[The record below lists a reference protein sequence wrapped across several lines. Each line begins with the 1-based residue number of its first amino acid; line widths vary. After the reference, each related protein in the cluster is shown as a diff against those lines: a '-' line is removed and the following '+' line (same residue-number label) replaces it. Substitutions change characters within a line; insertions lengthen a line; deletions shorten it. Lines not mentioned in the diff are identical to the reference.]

1 MSGSLFLFYKSGI
14 ICYNRHRIKMLLHRR
29 FCMNFG
35 KEGTRKKRK
44 AALARRGK
52 IGRKLLT
59 IFFELGF
66 AAIIGLAVCIASAGY
81 GAYQGILAASPG
93 IEEIDAS
100 PTGYLS
106 TILDSKGNTT
116 ATLVASGSNRVYV
129 TLDEIPVHLQ
139 NAFIAIED
147 ARFREH
153 NGIDIKG
160 IIRAGIR
167 GIAAGFRFREGAST
181 ITQQLLKN
189 NVFTTWTAEKSQADR
204 FKRKIQEQYLAL
216 QLEQAESKDWI
227 LENYLNT
234 VNLGQNTLGVQ
245 SASRRYFGKDVSEL
259 TLSEASVIAGITK
272 NPSGYNPITHPEAN
286 AKRRKKV
293 LDDMQDQGL
302 ITQQQY
308 DEAMDDNVYG
318 RIQKV
323 NAKQQD
329 KSSVHSYFDD
339 ALTEQVIEDLMN
351 VLGCSQTEAYKRLY
365 NSGLTIYSTQDPDI
379 QAICDA
385 EVNNMA
391 NYPSSPK
398 TSFSMTLTIQKPDG
412 EFKYYDEQT
421 MLAYYQSANKEY
433 TINFNSQEE
442 AMAAV
447 EKYKADILEEGD
459 VVPENGQ
466 NVTFTVQPQAALT
479 VIDQKTGEVKA
490 MVGGRGEKTAN
501 RTLNRATD
509 SVRQPGSTFKVLA
522 AFAPAIDTGQMTL
535 ASVEDNAP
543 YSYTNGTPLKNYND
557 KYTGFATIREAIQQS
572 INVVTVKT
580 LSDIGVDT
588 GYDYLTENFGFTTL
602 CDQDRTEALALGG
615 ITKGVTNLELTA
627 AYAAIANKGAYIKP
641 RLYTKII
648 DHDGNVLIDNT
659 PEKHRAL
666 KKTTAW
672 LLTNAMQDVLTV
684 GTGKLAAFEGMTL
697 AGKTGT
703 TTKNKD
709 ALFAGFSPYY
719 TLVVWGGY
727 DDNTPQDGS
736 MTSYPKLIWRAVMSR
751 IHEGL
756 KNKEFKMPSG
766 IITAEVCKK
775 SGMPVKSGIC
785 TRDPRGDMTITE
797 YFAEGTVPEEECV
810 HHASIRLCASSG
822 RLAGPYCPG
831 SVLASSVRIIGGSP
845 DSEDG
850 PYLYTGSLSNICN
863 VHTSHTQ
870 TQPQTPS
877 GNEPSGGDTVTDTEG
892 EQPDTQPGE
901 GGEQPDTP
909 GGEGGEQPGAPGGEG
924 GEQPGASGGESGEHP
939 SGEGGEPGQQPDTP
953 PAGNGEGVP
962 TEVIMDFE

>member
-1 MSGSLFLFYKSGI
+1 MHEFRKGRNTEKTQGSCIEKGQ
-14 ICYNRHRIKMLLHRR
+14 NRQKTDDTAVRAWDCRGFCGGCLHR
-29 FCMNFG
+29 
-35 KEGTRKKRK
+35 KR
-44 AALARRGK
+44 RVWG
-52 IGRKLLT
+52 
-59 IFFELGF
+59 
-66 AAIIGLAVCIASAGY
+66 VS
-81 GAYQGILAASPG
+81 
-93 IEEIDAS
+93 
-100 PTGYLS
+100 GYLS
-106 TILDSKGNTT
+106 TILDAKGNTT

-160 IIRAGIR
+160 IIRAGIK
-167 GIAAGFRFREGAST
+167 GIAAGFHFSEGAST

-216 QLEQAESKDWI
+216 QLEKVESKDWI

-259 TLSEASVIAGITK
+259 TLSESAVIAGITK
-272 NPSGYNPITHPEAN
+272 NPSGYNPIVHPKDN
-286 AKRRKKV
+286 NKRRKKV
-293 LDDMQDQGL
+293 LKDMKAQGL
-302 ITQQQY
+302 ISQEQY
-308 DEAMDDNVYG
+308 DEALGDNVYG

-323 NAKQQD
+323 NAKQLD

-339 ALTEQVIEDLMN
+339 ALTEQVIDDLMN

-379 QAICDA
+379 QAVCDE

-391 NYPSSPK
+391 NYPANPK
-398 TSFSMTLTIQKPDG
+398 TSFSMTLTIQKKDG

-421 MLAYYQSANKEY
+421 MLSYYQSSNKDY
-433 TINFNSQEE
+433 TINFASEEE
-442 AMAAV
+442 ALAAV
-447 EKYKADILEEGD
+447 EKYKTDIMEKGD
-459 VVPENGQ
+459 TVPENGQ
-466 NVTFTVQPQAALT
+466 TVTYTIQPQAALT

-490 MVGGRGEKTAN
+490 MAGGRGEKKAN

-535 ASVEDNAP
+535 ASVQDDAP
-543 YSYTNGTPLKNYND
+543 YAYSNGTPLKNYNN
-557 KYTGFATIREAIQQS
+557 KYGGFTTIREAITQS

-580 LSDIGVDT
+580 LSDIGIDT
-588 GYDYLTENFGFTTL
+588 GFDYLEDNFGFTTL
-602 CDQDRTEALALGG
+602 SDSDHTEALSLGG
-615 ITKGVTNLELTA
+615 LTHGVTNLELTA
-627 AYAAIANKGAYIKP
+627 AYAAIANQGTYIKP
-641 RLYTKII
+641 RMYKKII
-648 DHDGNVLIDNT
+648 DHDGNVLIDNE
-659 PEKHRAL
+659 PEKHRAV

-672 LLTNAMQDVLTV
+672 LLTSAMQDVLTQ
-684 GTGKLAAFEGMTL
+684 GTGKLAAFEGMPL

-719 TLVVWGGY
+719 TMVVWGGF
-727 DDNTPQDGS
+727 DDNTKQENGQ
-736 MTSYPKLIWRAVMSR
+736 TSYPKLIWKAVMSR

-756 KNKEFKMPSG
+756 AYKEFKMPSG

-775 SGMPVKSGIC
+775 SGMPVKEGIC
-785 TRDPRGDMTITE
+785 TNDPRGSMEVTE
-797 YFAEGTVPEEECV
+797 FFAKGTVPEDECV
-810 HHASIRLCASSG
+810 HHASVRICASSG

-831 SVLASSVRIIGGSP
+831 SVQSSSVRIIGGSP
-845 DSEDG
+845 DAGDA
-850 PYLYTGSLSNICN
+850 PYLYTGSLNNICT
-863 VHTSHTQ
+863 VHTSETAVQ
-870 TQPQTPS
+870 QP
-877 GNEPSGGDTVTDTEG
+877 
-892 EQPDTQPGE
+892 QPGE
-901 GGEQPDTP
+901 GGTVTDDTTTDDTQQPEDGTVQEGEKGEGTAPGTPDDVPAVPPDVPDIPDGQPD
-909 GGEGGEQPGAPGGEG
+909 EGGGGPDVPGTEG
-924 GEQPGASGGESGEHP
+924 SIP
-939 SGEGGEPGQQPDTP
+939 
-953 PAGNGEGVP
+953 N
-962 TEVIMDFE
+962 EVEMDFE

>member
-1 MSGSLFLFYKSGI
+1 MTAYMADIRLSAGY
-14 ICYNRHRIKMLLHRR
+14 RR

-35 KEGTRKKRK
+35 KEGTRKKRREAVSRK
-44 AALARRGK
+44 GK
-52 IGRKLLT
+52 IGRKIIT
-59 IFFELGF
+59 ILWELGF
-66 AAIIGLAVCIASAGY
+66 VAVIALAVCVASAGY
-81 GAYQGILAASPG
+81 GAYKGILAASPG

-129 TLDEIPVHLQ
+129 TLDEIPLNLQ

-160 IIRAGIR
+160 IVRAGIN
-167 GIAAGFRFREGAST
+167 GIAAGFHFSEGAST

-216 QLEQAESKDWI
+216 QLEKVESKDWI

-259 TLSEASVIAGITK
+259 TLSECAVIAGITK

-286 AKRRKKV
+286 RKRRKKV
-293 LDDMQDQGL
+293 LDDMKEQGL
-302 ITQQQY
+302 ITQLQY

-365 NSGLTIYSTQDPDI
+365 NTGLTIYSTQDPDI
-379 QAICDA
+379 QAICD
-385 EVNNMA
+385 EEINNMA
-391 NYPSSPK
+391 NYPQNPK

-412 EFKYYDEQT
+412 EFQYYDEQT
-421 MLAYYQSANKEY
+421 MLSYYQSANKEY
-433 TINFNSQEE
+433 TINFSSQEE
-442 AMAAV
+442 ALAAV
-447 EKYKADILEEGD
+447 EKYKADIMEEGD
-459 VVPENGQ
+459 TVPENGQ
-466 NVTFTVQPQAALT
+466 TVTYTVQPQAALT

-509 SVRQPGSTFKVLA
+509 SVRQPGSAFKVLA

-535 ASVEDNAP
+535 ASVEDDAP
-543 YSYTNGTPLKNYND
+543 YTYSNGTPLKNYD
-557 KYTGFATIREAIQQS
+557 DRYRGFTTIREAITHS

-588 GYDYLTENFGFTTL
+588 GYDYLENRFGFTTL
-602 CDQDRTEALALGG
+602 SDQDRTEALALGG

-627 AYAAIANKGAYIKP
+627 AYAAIANGGAYIKP

-648 DHDGNVLIDNT
+648 DHDGNVLIDNQ
-659 PEKHRAL
+659 PEKHRAV

-672 LLTNAMQDVLTV
+672 LLTSAMQDVLTV
-684 GTGKLAAFEGMTL
+684 GTGKQAAFEGMAL
-697 AGKTGT
+697 AGKSGT

-719 TLVVWGGY
+719 SLVVWGGF
-727 DDNTPQDGS
+727 DDNTKQENGA
-736 MTSYPKLIWRAVMSR
+736 TAYPKLIWRAVMSR

-756 KNKEFKMPSG
+756 EYKEFKMPSG
-766 IITAEVCKK
+766 IISAEVCKK
-775 SGMPVKSGIC
+775 SGMPVKSGVC
-785 TRDPRGDMTITE
+785 TNDPRGSMAVTE
-797 YFAEGTVPEEECV
+797 FFAEGTVPEDECV
-810 HHASIRLCASSG
+810 HHASVRVCASSG

-831 SVLASSVRIIGGSP
+831 GVLASSVRIIGGSP

-850 PYLYTGSLSNICN
+850 PYLYTGSLTNICN
-863 VHTSHTQ
+863 VHTNHPPV
-870 TQPQTPS
+870 QPDPPENNVPE
-877 GNEPSGGDTVTDTEG
+877 GNDPGPGTEEPG
-892 EQPDTQPGE
+892 EQTDPSAEEPGE
-901 GGEQPDTP
+901 QTDPSAEEP
-909 GGEGGEQPGAPGGEG
+909 GEQPGPPAEEPGGN
-924 GEQPGASGGESGEHP
+924 
-939 SGEGGEPGQQPDTP
+939 T
-953 PAGNGEGVP
+953 GEGVP
-962 TEVIMDFE
+962 TEVILDFD